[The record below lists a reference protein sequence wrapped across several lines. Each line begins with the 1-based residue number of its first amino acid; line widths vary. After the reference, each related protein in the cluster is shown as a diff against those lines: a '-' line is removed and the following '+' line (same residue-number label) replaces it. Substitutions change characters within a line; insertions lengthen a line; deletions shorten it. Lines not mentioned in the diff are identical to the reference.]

1 MKKFFVTVL
10 LALTVLVS
18 AAAQEENKTLIKI
31 NVIDSDLTP
40 KIYVSKLP
48 NFMGHKVLCEGSG
61 EGYVDPSYGYIGFG
75 YTSLQPLKMD
85 KKVIE
90 FNAELGNPTMNTIGI
105 ISSVAGAVFIGTG
118 GGLIGGAFLFGGADE
133 AKKMLPLGIGLAG
146 TGVAGVTAGLI
157 ISGKN
162 KPKLIR
168 VN

>member
-61 EGYVDPSYGYIGFG
+61 EGYAG
-75 YTSLQPLKMD
+75 TM
-85 KKVIE
+85 KKVVQQT
-90 FNAELGNPTMNTIGI
+90 GNW
-105 ISSVAGAVFIGTG
+105 S
-118 GGLIGGAFLFGGADE
+118 ADE